1 MARMLIIDDEYGLR
15 FALSDFF
22 RGLGYEVDAAA
33 EREEA
38 EALLENAVYEVVI
51 ADLRL
56 SGTFG
61 IEGLDLVEAT
71 RHACPTTRVVLL
83 TANGSPEIA
92 IEARR
97 RGAAVCLQ
105 KPVSLPA
112 LAETIGG
119 MLGTLA

>member
-1 MARMLIIDDEYGLR
+1 MLIIDDEYGLR
-15 FALSDFF
+15 FALTDFF
-22 RGLGYEVDAAA
+22 RGLGYEVDSAA

-38 EALLENAVYEVVI
+38 EALLTNEPYEVVI

-56 SGTFG
+56 TGTFG
-61 IEGLDLVEAT
+61 IEGLDLVDAT
-71 RHACPTTRVVLL
+71 RHACPTTRIILL
-83 TANGSPEIA
+83 TANGSPEIEL
-92 IEARR
+92 EARR

-119 MLGTLA
+119 MLQASA

>member
-1 MARMLIIDDEYGLR
+1 MLIIDDEYGLR

-22 RGLGYEVDAAA
+22 RGIGYDVDSAA

-38 EALLENAVYEVVI
+38 EALLANEVYAVVI

-71 RHACPTTRVVLL
+71 RHACPTARVVLL
-83 TANGSPEIA
+83 TANGSPEIE

-97 RGAAVCLQ
+97 RGAAICLQ
-105 KPVSLPA
+105 KPVSLPV

-119 MLGTLA
+119 ILKATA